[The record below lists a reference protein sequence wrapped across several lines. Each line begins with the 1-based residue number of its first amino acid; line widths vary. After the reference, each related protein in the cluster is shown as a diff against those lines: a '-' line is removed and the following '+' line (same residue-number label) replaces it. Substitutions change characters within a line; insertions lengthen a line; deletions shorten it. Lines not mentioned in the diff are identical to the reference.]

1 MENAFLTKLKQRLQL
16 PLPGIKAQWEMA
28 HVNREKLKHEDLHP
42 SDYRNSAVL
51 ILLIQ
56 RDDRLHIPL
65 TERHTYNGAHSGQ
78 ISFPGGKFEEGDAT
92 LEQTALRESEEEIG
106 LKEGIDLLGKL
117 SPLYIPVSK
126 FMVHPFIGIIDHSRV
141 NYAINVNEVKTII
154 ELPVNDL
161 LLPDLVKETFVE
173 PAPGIKFKTP
183 YFDVEGRIV
192 WGATAMILNEFKHLL
207 QEL

>member
-16 PLPGIKAQWEMA
+16 PLPGIDAQWKMA
-28 HVNREKLKHEDLHP
+28 HVDCEKLKHEDLHP
-42 SDYRNSAVL
+42 SNYRDSAVL

-56 RDDRLHIPL
+56 RENDLYIPL

-78 ISFPGGKFEEGDAT
+78 ISFPGGKFDESDVN
-92 LEQTALRESEEEIG
+92 LEQTALRECYEEIG
-106 LKEGIDLLGKL
+106 LKEGIEVIGEL

-126 FMVHPFIGIIDHSRV
+126 FMVHPFVAAVDQLKV
-141 NYAINVNEVKTII
+141 NYKTNADEVKAII
-154 ELPVNDL
+154 ELPLTDL
-161 LLPDLVKETFVE
+161 LKAHLVKETFVE
-173 PAPGIKFKTP
+173 PSPGIKFKTP